1 MESLRLGKNDQP
13 VQKEKI
19 LPNHHLYQFL
29 GAMLNFRGVSS
40 DIYIYTIYYV
50 YICIYLYLIYIYIC
64 IYIYI

>member
-40 DIYIYTIYYV
+40 DIYIYIRFIMFIY
-50 YICIYLYLIYIYIC
+50 IYLYLIYIYV
-64 IYIYI
+64 YIYIV